1 MKVSSLFNLMNDA
14 SDFLDFFDGVDTPEQ
29 MVSRLERLKRQGADD
44 LLACIESLRSA
55 VTNTLDD
62 TLELSPS
69 LEDPEDQEDD
79 TELYSDLAG
88 LADEE
93 NPNLAGDDSDEN
105 PKNGVSSAE

>member
-44 LLACIESLRSA
+44 LLSCVESLRSA
-55 VTNTLDD
+55 VTTTLDD

-69 LEDPEDQEDD
+69 LEDPGD
-79 TELYSDLAG
+79 
-88 LADEE
+88 
-93 NPNLAGDDSDEN
+93 PGDDSDLDELADLVDDEN
-105 PKNGVSSAE
+105 SNLADDDGDEKPKNDVPVAE